1 MNTDNKKGLRL
12 LKFILLPKWE
22 VPIIGMSE
30 PRKQQVS
37 AWKDSLLVCIRPFSS
52 ACHFILT
59 TILYGR
65 YYYYFYFS
73 DEVIGP
79 QRDEGSCL
87 SFLSYWVAESRVE
100 LKSVWYQRH
109 MPSIILLRL
118 SKSKL
123 GKKVLDIPVPLQE
136 TAYECPWVGIFR
148 HFLSAASCAKNLK
161 KITETSFFQWS
172 CNLVG

>member
-30 PRKQQVS
+30 PRKQKVS
-37 AWKDSLLVCIRPFSS
+37 AWEDSLLVCTRPFSS

-59 TILYGR
+59 AILYGR
-65 YYYYFYFS
+65 YYYYFNFS

-100 LKSVWYQRH
+100 LFLLSYSGYPRASWGRKCWTSPSLYRKQPVSVHEWGSF
-109 MPSIILLRL
+109 SIFWAL
-118 SKSKL
+118 
-123 GKKVLDIPVPLQE
+123 
-136 TAYECPWVGIFR
+136 T
-148 HFLSAASCAKNLK
+148 
-161 KITETSFFQWS
+161 
-172 CNLVG
+172 

>member
-1 MNTDNKKGLRL
+1 MNTDNKKRL
-12 LKFILLPKWE
+12 WGCWNSYYYQSGGTN
-22 VPIIGMSE
+22 IGMSE
-30 PRKQQVS
+30 LSRKEKVS
-37 AWKDSLLVCIRPFSS
+37 AWEDSLLVCTRPFSS

-59 TILYGR
+59 AILYGR

-109 MPSIILLRL
+109 MLCVILLRL

-123 GKKVLDIPVPLQE
+123 GKKVLTSPSLHRKQPVSVHE
-136 TAYECPWVGIFR
+136 WGSFKV
-148 HFLSAASCAKNLK
+148 FLSS
-161 KITETSFFQWS
+161 
-172 CNLVG
+172 